1 VNNPTA
7 SQTPGTRLTIRVH
20 DAAKYVV
27 ITPAGRIGITNA
39 GRLRDRLFRLADGGR
54 PLVVDFDHVSLA
66 DAAGLGVLIG
76 AANRLAALRTSL
88 YVVCTRQETLEQFE
102 LTGADRK
109 VRLVRTV
116 DEAVR
121 ELTVND
127 TAP

>member
-7 SQTPGTRLTIRVH
+7 SQTPGTTLTIRVR
-20 DAAKYVV
+20 DTAEYVV
-27 ITPAGRIGITNA
+27 VTLAGRIGITNA
-39 GRLRDRLFRLADGGR
+39 GRLRDRLFCLTDGGR

-76 AANRLAALRTSL
+76 AANRLAAFRSSL
-88 YVVCTRQETLEQFE
+88 YVVCTRQETLEHFE